1 MIETS
6 PGHLQVW
13 IRVSAQPL
21 PPELATAIGRQ
32 LARWYQ
38 GDPASAD
45 WRHLGRLA
53 GFTHQ
58 KTQRRAPNGSP
69 PWVKGWHA
77 TVGLAPHRAALVA
90 AASHRVPRAAT
101 VPPRLP
107 PPDPPFGNP
116 VPASDHVSPTLAAH
130 QATVVYQTWL
140 HRLHIPQRFPHPD
153 WSIADLWIA
162 KELLRRGASA
172 AEVKSILRLASPQ
185 FPRHHADAE
194 DYLRRTLTRATHDI
208 ASAPFPARDAAVFT
222 PSFSTQPS
230 S

>member
-1 MIETS
+1 
-6 PGHLQVW
+6 
-13 IRVSAQPL
+13 
-21 PPELATAIGRQ
+21 
-32 LARWYQ
+32 
-38 GDPASAD
+38 
-45 WRHLGRLA
+45 
-53 GFTHQ
+53 
-58 KTQRRAPNGSP
+58 
-69 PWVKGWHA
+69 
-77 TVGLAPHRAALVA
+77 
-90 AASHRVPRAAT
+90 
-101 VPPRLP
+101 
-107 PPDPPFGNP
+107 
-116 VPASDHVSPTLAAH
+116 
-130 QATVVYQTWL
+130 L